1 MIFFQHVFL
10 FVNLFEK
17 HYTYDVKLYDK
28 IGVAIENLKDSVTVT
43 NGFVTAQMSIE
54 LSLPTIDVNET
65 VDSCAAAANERFAEH
80 AGTALEKFRTQI
92 KAELA
97 EFVDDHPING
107 DVINEEV
114 DENAEI
120 TADKVKANVKL
131 CSNKRVTC
139 KFHPIIDLNASGK
152 QGTRTQ
158 YKLRPCYNSSLG
170 QSGATCS
177 LKNGAG
183 VCCSKIQSKNVNHC
197 PNEYLATSL
206 SIINRHEA
214 YFPDRTHDLG
224 FGKNTMKNI
233 PVSRIQNYCVALIS
247 VTIDGTQTDVGKFSD
262 LEGADAMNLPLA
274 RRKRASATK
283 SRERRSNWKYYAQG
297 GFLTSTYIDGQI
309 QEVQNIMSADSN
321 AIRQAVDKNS
331 RVLLTLKADKK
342 EHDQLKTAVCSSVEH
357 LSEALF
363 MSELRNTQGQLE
375 FKSEMILRSC
385 AANMVPDQIETDILT
400 RLCQAK
406 SDSHKC
412 YGKVVRSLFSCT
424 LTKPLITAT
433 KVGIAFTLTMQVPI
447 NEMYK
452 AYRIHS
458 IGVAFSNNAVDIKVN
473 YTEPKTKPH
482 HENNQKIAQT
492 DLQLALKNLIL
503 GNQSRRKREI
513 LDTFHYL
520 RLRDLPDIAIEFNGD
535 LISFRER
542 SCKKTPFG
550 ILADYSQ
557 NAASD
562 SECIKAIFHSIVPK
576 ISHYCKIALESSN
589 YDCIV
594 RNMGINGYII
604 STSSVIDIQ
613 DISAGAKSV
622 FNSKIGE
629 KCEHSVCVVTVG
641 EYEKK
646 FQCGNR
652 AYTIGAQ
659 PEEVIKVKSQKL
671 EKVQLQ
677 GFTAQKGETSD
688 LLLSG
693 FDILDAAPI
702 DKKLLTRASTFSIV
716 FSMLAC
722 CTIGMVLIRII
733 CYRIMK
739 LPLCITRWI
748 VCLPRDCIRLFNS
761 QMTIS
766 NPGMNIGW
774 DKYNHKKNIQ
784 PGYGLDREDKDSL
797 KSY

>member
-1 MIFFQHVFL
+1 MQFFQHVCL
-10 FVNLFEK
+10 YLNLIQQFC
-17 HYTYDVKLYDK
+17 TYDVKLYDK

-65 VDSCAAAANERFAEH
+65 ADSCAAAANDRFAEH
-80 AGTALEKFRTQI
+80 AATALEKFRAQI

-97 EFVDDHPING
+97 EFVDDHPINS
-107 DVINEEV
+107 DVMNEEISN
-114 DENAEI
+114 DAEI
-120 TADKVKANVKL
+120 TVEKVKANVKL
-131 CSNKRVTC
+131 CSNRRVTC
-139 KFHPIIDLNASGK
+139 KFHPIIDLNPAGK

-170 QSGATCS
+170 YSGATCS

-197 PNEYLATSL
+197 PNEYLKFSL

-224 FGKNTMKNI
+224 FGRNMMKDI
-233 PVSRIQNYCVALIS
+233 PVSRIQNYCLALMS
-247 VTIDGTQTDVGKFSD
+247 VTIDGAKHEVGRFSD
-262 LEGADAMNLPLA
+262 LEGADAMNLPIA
-274 RRKRASATK
+274 RRRRANSPG
-283 SRERRSNWKYYAQG
+283 SRKRRSNWQYYAQG

-309 QEVQNIMSADSN
+309 QEVKNIMTADSTTL
-321 AIRQAVDKNS
+321 RQAVEKNS

-342 EHDQLKTAVCSSVEH
+342 EHEQLKAAVCSSVEH

-400 RLCQAK
+400 KLCQAR

-424 LTKPLITAT
+424 LTKPLITTT

-452 AYRIHS
+452 AYRIHA
-458 IGVAFSNNAVDIKVN
+458 IGVAFRNNAVDIKVN
-473 YTEPKTKPH
+473 YTEPKTTQRN
-482 HENNQKIAQT
+482 ENNQNIDQI
-492 DLQLALKNLIL
+492 DLQIALKNLIL
-503 GNQSRRKREI
+503 GNQTRHRREI
-513 LDTFHYL
+513 LNTFHYL
-520 RLRDLPDIAIEFNGD
+520 RLKDLPDIAIEFNGD
-535 LISFRER
+535 LISFRES
-542 SCKKTPFG
+542 SCKTTPFG
-550 ILADYSQ
+550 ILVDYSQ

-589 YDCIV
+589 YNCIV
-594 RNMGINGYII
+594 RNMGVNGYII
-604 STSSVIDIQ
+604 STSSIIDIQ
-613 DISAGAKSV
+613 DISAGMKSV

-629 KCEHSVCVVTVG
+629 KCEKSVCVVTVG
-641 EYEKK
+641 QYEKK
-646 FQCGNR
+646 FQCGSR

-659 PEEVIKVKSQKL
+659 PEEIIKVKSQKL

-677 GFTAQKGETSD
+677 GFTARKGETSD

-702 DKKLLTRASTFSIV
+702 SKKLLTRASTFSIV
-716 FSMLAC
+716 FSVLAC
-722 CTIGMVLIRII
+722 LSIGLILAK
-733 CYRIMK
+733 Y
-739 LPLCITRWI
+739 LCRKMIHVPFYITQWLI
-748 VCLPRDCIRLFNS
+748 CLPRDCIRWFNT
-761 QMTIS
+761 QTAS
-766 NPGMNIGW
+766 NHSRS
-774 DKYNHKKNIQ
+774 YHKQVNSGPKQILPPKMDAEWKKRN
-784 PGYGLDREDKDSL
+784 GLKA
-797 KSY
+797 Y